1 MLARTVNFP
10 AYKWNTQQSSIC
22 QCQPGAMLCLRFW
35 WPAPPN
41 WSGRTLLDW
50 PRRREAFL
58 WPFWRYLHR
67 STLGH
72 SLLGH
77 IYKFTW
83 ITHLAAA
90 SAAGFICPFVPLLPV
105 MCILINTYLLI
116 NLGWVSGPSQFLN
129 MFRTDVHFH
138 MSEFVNLPL
147 CSSVV
152 AHGCEWGCG
161 WWWGCLC
168 TFSMGAPTAHWR
180 MSCTSLLLRRMRYMG
195 HHLHQGLWPKGRWKE
210 TLLKPIFS
218 YYMLQGTFFQN
229 LEESDWS
236 RSQLEH
242 YALQAGLKN
251 SICMSIL

>member
-1 MLARTVNFP
+1 MLACTVNFP
-10 AYKWNTQQSSIC
+10 AYKRNAQQSCTCHASLVRC
-22 QCQPGAMLCLRFW
+22 FVCAFGGLLLLTGLGMLCWIDQDDGRHSFGH
-35 WPAPPN
+35 
-41 WSGRTLLDW
+41 SGGTCIAAHLATLLD
-50 PRRREAFL
+50 
-58 WPFWRYLHR
+58 
-67 STLGH
+67 
-72 SLLGH
+72 H

-83 ITHLAAA
+83 VTHLAAA

-116 NLGWVSGPSQFLN
+116 NLRWVSGPYQFFN
-129 MFRTDVHFH
+129 HMFRTDIHFN
-138 MSEFVNLPL
+138 MSEFVALPL